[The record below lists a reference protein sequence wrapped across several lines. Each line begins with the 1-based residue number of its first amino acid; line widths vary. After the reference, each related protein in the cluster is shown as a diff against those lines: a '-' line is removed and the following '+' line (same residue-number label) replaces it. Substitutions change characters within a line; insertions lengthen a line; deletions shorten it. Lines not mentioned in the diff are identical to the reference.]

1 MKCAF
6 GILERGSKNSG
17 RMTILYE
24 RNSSNTD
31 PKISKIAILILQG
44 VGGWVH
50 SHLLDRLSCGGKDD
64 LRVREDIDVGC
75 TYLTHMIAKRGKV
88 T

>member
-1 MKCAF
+1 VGTQSF
-6 GILERGSKNSG
+6 IGSIILWR
-17 RMTILYE
+17 
-24 RNSSNTD
+24 
-31 PKISKIAILILQG
+31 
-44 VGGWVH
+44 
-50 SHLLDRLSCGGKDD
+50 KDD